1 DRVGLGLDRIAHRAR
16 HALREATRHQLT
28 DEGLHV
34 LHPLL
39 QSPARRTQRPNSV
52 AALANAAGTCSPAPL
67 LRIGALT
74 LPSRLVCAPLA
85 EVTHSAFRR
94 LVAELGGCG
103 LQFTEMLSGRALL
116 YEDLR

>member
-1 DRVGLGLDRIAHRAR
+1 MRPRAERV
-16 HALREATRHQLT
+16 
-28 DEGLHV
+28 
-34 LHPLL
+34 
-39 QSPARRTQRPNSV
+39 
-52 AALANAAGTCSPAPL
+52 ALADASGTCSAGAL
-67 LRIGALT
+67 LRIGPLT

-116 YEDLR
+116 HEDLRRSPYLKRRPVERTVFYQVMLRPGDPIERIVGRLSDI